1 MSGIRERI
9 RNLRAEATG
18 LEEAAGEQERAE
30 NYRTALRAE
39 RHTVE
44 QHLAR
49 ARSHP
54 ADERELL
61 PNPFGHDGADVHSA
75 KTWGQRSAELERRID
90 NIATELER
98 VGTQGSSR
106 A

>member
-1 MSGIRERI
+1 MIRERI
-9 RNLRAEATG
+9 KALRREATD
-18 LEEAAGEQERAE
+18 LEATAVEEGRAE

-61 PNPFGHDGADVHSA
+61 ANPFSPMDAAVEAS
-75 KTWGQRSAELERRID
+75 KTWGQRAARLEQRIN
-90 NIATELER
+90 NIATELDR
-98 VGTQGSSR
+98 VTS